1 MCTIL
6 IEKMAL
12 QVYRYANYLT
22 TEEREQFRTLC
33 KLLSKSEEDCI
44 LIANPIIEGRE
55 LDALLIKRDAIIVL
69 EFKNYSGA
77 LTASEFGDW
86 FITEDDAE
94 KVIVK
99 GGFGKKNPY
108 SQVLQNKWCVVNRFK
123 DLNSPLINAYHV
135 AGLVIFKQSIEE
147 KKYDFSQKVRSWFH
161 ITDMDHV
168 MEQIENITSSKI
180 NFNDELWRELPKY
193 LNVEDY
199 SWDEYEQKAIA
210 QEENTET
217 PAAQPVAVRGEITI
231 NDELSIEQ
239 AIRATGFHIC
249 HKRTEAKREAQCL
262 SYSDMRLS
270 ERSLNFLKE
279 REIDTLWKHQIAAIT
294 EAKKGS
300 NVCITTSTS
309 SGKTE
314 IFQISAMEILEKS
327 PEAKI
332 LAVYPMK
339 ALNREQLE
347 RWKKTGYSVGKIDG
361 DVSIEVRKEVLK
373 QNRIVVMTPDVMHTF
388 LLGRLNDRQIGKTIE
403 DFIKNIS
410 LIVVDELHLY
420 KGVFGSNAA
429 YLFRRLNHVRQ
440 LLRKDKSFAQYITAS
455 ATLPAAVEHS
465 FNITGVKGFVEI
477 GTEQDASPMAEKVFY
492 FIERDEEA
500 VDKGNDLVADLL
512 YAFTTIKDAKTI
524 AFVEGRQR
532 AGELAYFADKESA
545 SGIYPYRAGYE
556 KETVDVITQHLN
568 DGNFKGV
575 VSTSALEIGIN
586 IDGLNIAIIADMPHD
601 KNSYQQRIG
610 RVGRFGCEKS
620 YVIIVRTDAFPS
632 QLLFDTYNY
641 DIDRVLPCY
650 EPALYLEDE
659 NVQIIHACCHVGS
672 HDNSEYDQ
680 WKKRRD
686 GGGKFIDGGCFPSS
700 FVKLCQEVLDNQY
713 PKSYVVI
720 TKGITNP
727 HWGFT
732 LRHFDI
738 QYDVVPVRD
747 ERKHIPKEQISREM
761 LATEGY
767 IGAARNTMDG
777 NEKIKERVTYIDIKE
792 KKIYVKREYNQFLST
807 SAYHRKILFP
817 NFKKEFRKATLYY
830 GDAKIYNLLAT
841 EHHTIYGYY
850 EKKNGRKVYQKY
862 DRVFRLPVL
871 FLTATVIFHPSFN
884 KAGVKVSDIA
894 KILFETFL
902 QKNAF
907 DRNDINYLGSRLF
920 SSNDVHRRDEKFVAL
935 YDANILNITGRLA
948 NDDLLKDLFAYL
960 AAHQQ
965 VIART
970 ICPDINEATLEAI
983 SDLCQSV
990 MGNKVDIAYQ
1000 EVGKERFFEGFTE
1013 VLYLEEDENDPEA
1026 ATEEKIAEFMG
1037 YGNDGTVCNIRVGD
1051 RCLKNIPIDRIKAT
1065 ENTTFE

>member
-1 MCTIL
+1 
-6 IEKMAL
+6 MAL

-33 KLLSKSEEDCI
+33 KLLSKREEDCI

-123 DLNSPLINAYHV
+123 DLNSPLVNAYHV

-147 KKYDFSQKVRSWFH
+147 EKYDFSQKVRSWFH

-199 SWDEYEQKAIA
+199 SWNEYEQKTIA
-210 QEENTET
+210 QAENTEA
-217 PAAQPVAVRGEITI
+217 PAPRPVAERGEITV

-239 AIRATGFHIC
+239 VIRATGFHIC

-270 ERSLNFLKE
+270 ERSLNFLKKKKD
-279 REIDTLWKHQIAAIT
+279 IDTLWEHQRAAIT

-314 IFQISAMEILEKS
+314 IFQVSAIEILEKS

-361 DVSIEVRKEVLK
+361 DVSMEVRKEVLK

-532 AGELAYFADKESA
+532 AGELASSADKESA

-556 KETVDVITQHLN
+556 KETVDVITQHLD

-610 RVGRFGCEKS
+610 RVGRRGCEKS

-641 DIDRVLPCY
+641 DIDKVLPCY

-659 NVQIIHACCHVGS
+659 NVQSIHACCHVGN

-680 WKKRRD
+680 WKREVD

-713 PKSYVVI
+713 PKSYVDI
-720 TKGITNP
+720 TRGSTNP

-738 QYDVVPVRD
+738 QYDVVPARG

-777 NEKIKERVTYIDIKE
+777 NEKIKERVTYIDLKE
-792 KKIYVKREYNQFLST
+792 KKIYVEREYNKFLST

-817 NFKKEFRKATLYY
+817 NFKTEFRKATLYY

-871 FLTATVIFHPSFN
+871 FPTATVIFHPSFN

-948 NDDLLKDLFAYL
+948 NDDLLKDLFGYL

-970 ICPDINEATLEAI
+970 ICPDINEVTLEAI
-983 SDLCQSV
+983 SELCQSV
-990 MGNKVDIAYQ
+990 MENKVDMAYQ
-1000 EVGKERFFEGFTE
+1000 EVGKERSFKAFTE
-1013 VLYLEEDENDPEA
+1013 VLYLEEDTNNPEA
-1026 ATEEKIAEFMG
+1026 ITEEKMAMFVG
-1037 YGNDGTVCNIRVGD
+1037 YGGDRTVCNILVNGQGLAD
-1051 RCLKNIPIDRIKAT
+1051 IPIDRIRAT